1 MPDSTQIK
9 LRLRSELRA
18 RRRAL
23 THQAQAAAATA
34 AAGRITCLPQW
45 THARRVAVYLAA
57 DGELD
62 TGPLTDFARRQGKQ
76 LFLPVIQPDKTLRF
90 ALWRSEDSLTTNSL
104 GIPEPGPEVRRSS
117 ARELDIIFLP
127 LVGFDRQGSRL
138 GMGGGFY
145 DRSLEGI
152 NGPLLIG
159 LAHSCQEAE
168 HIPQED
174 WDIPLDYIAT
184 DDALHECRGTNPAD

>member
-1 MPDSTQIK
+1 MPDSRQKK
-9 LRLRSELRA
+9 LRLRSELRE

-23 THQAQAAAATA
+23 TEQAQAAAAATA
-34 AAGRITCLPQW
+34 AQHIIALPQW
-45 THARRVAVYLAA
+45 PHARRIAVYLAA

-76 LFLPVIQPDKTLRF
+76 LFLPIIQPDNSLSF
-90 ALWRSEDSLTTNSL
+90 ARWHSGDSLTRNSL
-104 GIPEPGPEVRRSS
+104 GIPEPGPDASRCP

-127 LVGFDRQGSRL
+127 LVGWDRQGSRL

-145 DRSLEGI
+145 DRSLAGI
-152 NGPLLIG
+152 HGPLLIG

-168 HIPQED
+168 QIPQED

-184 DDALHECRGTNPAD
+184 DDALLNGRGINPAD

>member
-23 THQAQAAAATA
+23 TEQAQAAAAMATA
-34 AAGRITCLPQW
+34 QRITALPQW
-45 THARRVAVYLAA
+45 PHARRIAVYLAA

-76 LFLPVIQPDKTLRF
+76 LFLPVIQPDNSLHF
-90 ALWRSEDSLTTNSL
+90 ARWHSEDSLTINNL
-104 GIPEPGPEVRRSS
+104 GIPEPGPDARRSP

-152 NGPLLIG
+152 NGPLLVG

-168 HIPQED
+168 NIPQED

-184 DDALHECRGTNPAD
+184 DGALHNGRGTDPAD